1 MERKRS
7 RARDSHVTLLQGAKS
22 PIPPQTTAPRRPL
35 SIPLSTLPPIVHP
48 TMENHTEQRD
58 GDGTSRLGKS
68 KTQTNAPS
76 PSQRF
81 KPKPGL
87 KKPSSK
93 LSTIQ
98 HNFSG
103 KCQALQPLA
112 PGTQED
118 GTAKPLALEWAPSVA
133 GHAWVHEQSLH
144 SNSQNIWRA

>member
-7 RARDSHVTLLQGAKS
+7 RARENHVTLLQGAKS

-48 TMENHTEQRD
+48 TMEYHTEQRD

-81 KPKPGL
+81 KPKP
-87 KKPSSK
+87 
-93 LSTIQ
+93 
-98 HNFSG
+98 
-103 KCQALQPLA
+103 A
-112 PGTQED
+112 
-118 GTAKPLALEWAPSVA
+118 
-133 GHAWVHEQSLH
+133 
-144 SNSQNIWRA
+144 